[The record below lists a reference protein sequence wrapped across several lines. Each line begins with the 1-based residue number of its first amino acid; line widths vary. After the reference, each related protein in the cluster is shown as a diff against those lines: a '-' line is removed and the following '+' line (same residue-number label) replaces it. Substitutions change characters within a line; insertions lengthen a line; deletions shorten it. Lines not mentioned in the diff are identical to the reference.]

1 VAARRAARQRRHIEL
16 DRLDALVSRLA
27 LGMTA
32 GEELELEELV
42 TRAAPLA
49 VREVLAWHER
59 LPPLAPDSAA
69 PHLELV
75 AALIVETA

>member
-1 VAARRAARQRRHIEL
+1 VAARRAARQRRHVEL

>member
-1 VAARRAARQRRHIEL
+1 
-16 DRLDALVSRLA
+16 
-27 LGMTA
+27 MTA